1 MDIKIKNAKMM
12 RIYIKEQDE
21 RAHMKLY
28 KFIVKKLKEHNIS
41 GATIFKGI
49 NGYGERGDVN
59 IDIIRLS
66 MDLPVV
72 IECIDDIEKIDKI
85 LVELVEIVGDNGL
98 ITVIDVGIVSQ

>member
-1 MDIKIKNAKMM
+1 MSVNLKNAKMI

-21 RAHMKLY
+21 HAHMKLY
-28 KFIVKKLKEHNIS
+28 KYIVEKLKEYNIS

-49 NGYGERGDVN
+49 NGYGERGTAN

-72 IECIDDIEKIDKI
+72 IECIDEIEKIDKI
-85 LVELVEIVGDNGL
+85 LGELVEIIGDNGL
-98 ITVIDVGIVSQ
+98 IAVVDVNIVSK